1 MPDDKST
8 VKVFVEMLARHFVQE
23 QTASAGLM
31 AFDTNWIE
39 HAFLCRGVGSKQPL
53 VKIRF
58 KCVEQRPKIE
68 PLGVLDI
75 HQYGRNSGEDIF
87 RERIFPQ
94 SADVRRSPNKQV
106 RNRVNQAIDIVS
118 LRRRIWLINQSLH
131 SSSDSKSGAVAASI
145 NLFFKSQAMMAFR
158 SNSKSTPSVFIL
170 VA

>member
-118 LRRRIWLINQSLH
+118 LRRFCFVNCGERMNLLRPDMVNKPEFAL
-131 SSSDSKSGAVAASI
+131 DRKSV
-145 NLFFKSQAMMAFR
+145 
-158 SNSKSTPSVFIL
+158 V
-170 VA
+170 